1 MFTLEAGINHFG
13 DLKEARKIEKFF
25 LKSSFKNLSF
35 MLHTQNFYNLY
46 KSKGID
52 FILPTTFYSRLIK
65 KSHIRKKKIG
75 LSVCDIQSFKKLKDL
90 KFDFYKLLSVSINNE
105 ELIKELIKK
114 KKPVFIS
121 TGFTVSDINIKK
133 CLKSFKGFKKITI
146 LHTPMT
152 YDVSQLNFSRISK
165 LKEKFKL
172 PVGYSN
178 HNNNFET
185 LNLLTS
191 YEPSSI
197 FVYCKPTRK
206 DKRVYPD
213 NKHAIYLDNLE
224 KMKKSYIE
232 LNTVH
237 KSLINK
243 KKKGDIF
250 KNGIKK

>member
-114 KKPVFIS
+114 KNQFL
-121 TGFTVSDINIKK
+121 F
-133 CLKSFKGFKKITI
+133 
-146 LHTPMT
+146 
-152 YDVSQLNFSRISK
+152 
-165 LKEKFKL
+165 
-172 PVGYSN
+172 
-178 HNNNFET
+178 
-185 LNLLTS
+185 LL
-191 YEPSSI
+191 
-197 FVYCKPTRK
+197 
-206 DKRVYPD
+206 D
-213 NKHAIYLDNLE
+213 LQ
-224 KMKKSYIE
+224 
-232 LNTVH
+232 
-237 KSLINK
+237 
-243 KKKGDIF
+243 
-250 KNGIKK
+250 